1 MNKTIQEMIE
11 LYMKWAKALESSIE
25 EAGTELEKATLMARK
40 ETYTREMIPA
50 LERLL
55 VNTITET
62 EETAKME
69 NKYKVTIV
77 QNLKYAETFRAYF
90 DDLEAAGQFIDT
102 VMEHSAGIESIRIDV
117 VFGSEEEE

>member
-11 LYMKWAKALESSIE
+11 LYKKWVKALESSIE

-40 ETYTREMIPA
+40 ETYTMEMIPA

-55 VNTITET
+55 VNAIAET
-62 EETAKME
+62 EEPKKME

-77 QNLKYAETFRAYF
+77 QNLKYTETFRAYF
-90 DDLEAAGQFIDT
+90 DNLAAAGQFIDT
-102 VMEHSAGIESIRIDV
+102 VMEHSAGIESIQIDV
-117 VFGSEEEE
+117 VFGGEEE